1 MRCCGFGHRS
11 LCCDV
16 EAELYQTLLR
26 LADERGVTE
35 MMTGG
40 MGDFDRLFAST
51 VRRIQRVRRV
61 SLILV
66 KPYFSSE
73 LNANRRYYE
82 EMFDDV
88 IVPPELLGVYPKVA
102 IHRRNQWMVD
112 ACDYVVTCVRRSSGG
127 AYQAMRYAQKKGKW
141 YGNL

>member
-26 LADERGVTE
+26 RADERGVTE

-51 VRRIQRVRRV
+51 VRRIQR
-61 SLILV
+61 
-66 KPYFSSE
+66 
-73 LNANRRYYE
+73 A
-82 EMFDDV
+82 
-88 IVPPELLGVYPKVA
+88 
-102 IHRRNQWMVD
+102 
-112 ACDYVVTCVRRSSGG
+112 G
-127 AYQAMRYAQKKGKW
+127 AF
-141 YGNL
+141 L